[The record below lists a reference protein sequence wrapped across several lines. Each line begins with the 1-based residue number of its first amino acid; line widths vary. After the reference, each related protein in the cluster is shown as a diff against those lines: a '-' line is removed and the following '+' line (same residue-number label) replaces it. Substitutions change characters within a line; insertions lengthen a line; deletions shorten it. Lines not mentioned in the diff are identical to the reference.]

1 MAEQMEEVGRGFLDM
16 EGDIPEPPVMPPVD
30 PMEDIQS
37 MGIKQ
42 FEDIMFQVISRFE
55 GGIEELKELI
65 QDDVNYIKDIKADE
79 ADYEELEDTF
89 TKEDDSDVD
98 PTKFLLDSV
107 PGSSLTGPLKDPNK
121 RQLGNYPWETPP
133 DIVSIEE
140 AFSFVSNSKNQ
151 EPVKENLLKG
161 LYSGIPAEAIARTV
175 SFQGFL
181 EGLWTPDIGEL
192 LIIPL
197 MLDFVA
203 DAKEEGVTARI
214 FNNFEDD
221 DITNDSVL
229 DMMETLRPEEFEEI
243 NRQTDMLR
251 RSSIQ
256 ERMEEEEEPMPVIG
270 SFLDMEEEI

>member
-1 MAEQMEEVGRGFLDM
+1 M
-16 EGDIPEPPVMPPVD
+16 
-30 PMEDIQS
+30 
-37 MGIKQ
+37 K
-42 FEDIMFQVISRFE
+42 
-55 GGIEELKELI
+55 
-65 QDDVNYIKDIKADE
+65 
-79 ADYEELEDTF
+79 
-89 TKEDDSDVD
+89 
-98 PTKFLLDSV
+98 LLYAGV
-107 PGSSLTGPLKDPNK
+107 
-121 RQLGNYPWETPP
+121 
-133 DIVSIEE
+133 
-140 AFSFVSNSKNQ
+140 
-151 EPVKENLLKG
+151 
-161 LYSGIPAEAIARTV
+161 PAEAIARTV

-256 ERMEEEEEPMPVIG
+256 ERMEEEEEEPMPVIG